1 MVELYVKLHT
11 LQSDWN
17 DDLFADSQP
26 GSSSSN
32 TPPQQSYIVNT
43 LSRLGVQVLIRNISN
58 QEKKIIQSQ
67 LIMRMKIIIVRRMR
81 MKRILMMMMMNIFD
95 R

>member
-26 GSSSSN
+26 GSSSS
-32 TPPQQSYIVNT
+32 TTPQQSYIVNT